1 MSIRRNTDYLFIVII
16 TFGIAYM
23 VAVIVGDMVA
33 RQHSDKFF
41 ETVEKTRKATG
52 IAYARPT
59 LKQ

>member
-23 VAVIVGDMVA
+23 VAVIVGRVQAKQYSEDFM
-33 RQHSDKFF
+33 SGY
-41 ETVEKTRKATG
+41 EKTRKVTDIVYG
-52 IAYARPT
+52 RST

>member
-23 VAVIVGDMVA
+23 VAVIVGEMVA
-33 RQHSDKFF
+33 KQHSEKFF
-41 ETVEKTRKATG
+41 DDVDKTRKVIGT
-52 IAYARPT
+52 AYGRPG